1 MCSQGC
7 LSPRERAHKG
17 GIAKEIVA
25 LLLQYGADA
34 KKQNTNN
41 RTAYDLARFERWG
54 FPALQKRETARLL
67 EAWAAAP
74 VGVPVVEGNA
84 FGDRRVEFTSSLA
97 TIDALAS
104 LLVGAG
110 LEDRATT
117 RLCAAALT
125 SRGFDGTRASL
136 LLADEQG
143 VLRTVLGHHDDYD
156 RVREKLL
163 VARKVA
169 LGVAVGR

>member
-1 MCSQGC
+1 MARDT
-7 LSPRERAHKG
+7 LS
-17 GIAKEIVA
+17 
-25 LLLQYGADA
+25 
-34 KKQNTNN
+34 KKW
-41 RTAYDLARFERWG
+41 TA
-54 FPALQKRETARLL
+54 PAFSPEVM
-67 EAWAAAP
+67 AP
-74 VGVPVVEGNA
+74 PPAPGHLRPAV
-84 FGDRRVEFTSSLA
+84 
-97 TIDALAS
+97 
-104 LLVGAG
+104 
-110 LEDRATT
+110 
-117 RLCAAALT
+117 AAALT

>member
-1 MCSQGC
+1 MSQRC
-7 LSPRERAHKG
+7 ASERERARANEQSR
-17 GIAKEIVA
+17 IALRA
-25 LLLQYGADA
+25 S
-34 KKQNTNN
+34 
-41 RTAYDLARFERWG
+41 RHTA
-54 FPALQKRETARLL
+54 
-67 EAWAAAP
+67 
-74 VGVPVVEGNA
+74 
-84 FGDRRVEFTSSLA
+84 
-97 TIDALAS
+97 
-104 LLVGAG
+104 
-110 LEDRATT
+110 
-117 RLCAAALT
+117 AAALT